1 MSNYEHIILVFLI
14 PLISFVILVWNFVH
28 KRKTD
33 IEKNILLIN
42 DMRHDVDNLKRD
54 FNPKVKE
61 EMIVNNQK
69 ILNFEHRMDRLE
81 EMSEKLF
88 ELLHH
93 IESKNSNEHNH
104 LDKVL
109 DSHSQHL
116 IKINR
121 MFEKISDKL

>member
-1 MSNYEHIILVFLI
+1 MNNLEHIILIILL
-14 PLISFVILVWNFVH
+14 PLISFFILVWNFIH

-33 IEKNILLIN
+33 IEQNILLIN

-54 FNPKVKE
+54 FNPNVKE

-69 ILNFEHRMDRLE
+69 LLNFEVRMDRLE
-81 EMSEKLF
+81 DMTEKLF
-88 ELLHH
+88 QLLHH

-109 DSHSQHL
+109 NSHSEHL
-116 IKINR
+116 IKINN